1 MKKHFFAVFVFS
13 ALFLS
18 VAANFCFGQALVRP
32 PYLQSPSSSSV
43 VVRWRTD
50 VASDSRVRYGT
61 APDQLNSTAQSL
73 LQTTE
78 HEIAIGGLAP
88 ATKYYYSIGTT
99 LTTLRGGDADH
110 YFYTSPVAGSE
121 QPVRL
126 WVFGDAQEGTLANIR
141 AVRDAYYNFTAGT
154 RTDLVLLLGDNAATN
169 NIPTDAVYTEK
180 VFAMNSDIFRNTPV
194 WSTFGNHEGFSAV
207 SLLETGVYYDA
218 FTFPKAGESGGAP
231 SGTEAYYSFD
241 YANIHFIC
249 LNSHDIPR
257 QDFGDMMNWLRAD
270 LAQNQQKWTI
280 AYFHHPPYSK
290 GSHDSDGTR
299 IGETPESAASI
310 REMREIALPIL
321 ESAGVDL
328 VLTGHSHT
336 YERSFL
342 LDGHYGTSNTLTDAM
357 KIDDGDGRVD
367 GDGAYRKTPDITADS
382 HAGTVYLVASSAG
395 NVRTGFPLDHPVM
408 VSNFEVNGSMVIDI
422 SGDRLD
428 AQFLDGSNALDPTV
442 RDHFTIEKTFAQGP
456 VAPSQQPIQDDAFP
470 DQSEGID
477 RDGKYKLSW
486 TYPGSPVEQPCG
498 YEIEESNPTGSIFSD
513 DAEEQLS
520 SGANSKWTSNGDWVS
535 TPHPGTQT
543 NGYTVVYTVE
553 QNSPLTMVDPVLVPA
568 GHSAR
573 LTFRS
578 HEDIEEDFDF
588 GYVEVSADGG
598 PFETL
603 ATYTGQFS
611 GEREVDLSAYSGRNI
626 TLQFRLT
633 SDIITLEGQLGW
645 FIDDIDVETSN
656 WTQIAT
662 TSATS
667 YDVTGRGNG
676 TYLYRINGLFG
687 DCASGGT
694 AGDYSNVQQITVEL
708 GPPTFN
714 PTASFMANPN
724 PAEAGQS
731 ITFDASTSHDNDTSG
746 PPPEIG
752 TYFWTFGDGTTE
764 TTSSPVTTHSYAAA
778 GAYRVLLMI
787 VDNEGETASTES
799 FVQVNEPQPAQIRV
813 SGAGHI
819 LISGQRA
826 NFAFE
831 AVKDGA
837 AFSGNLTY
845 HDRGPNIKVMS
856 LAVTSVQRFGNR
868 AVFKGTCT
876 VNKQPGFTFTV
887 TVVDNG
893 LGSSDTF
900 RLQLSNGYD
909 ASGTLASG
917 NIQFDG

>member
-1 MKKHFFAVFVFS
+1 MKKRFFAGCVFS

-18 VAANFCFGQALVRP
+18 VAANFCFGQAVVRG
-32 PYLQSPSSSSV
+32 PYLQSPSSSGV

-50 VASDSRVRYGT
+50 VPTDSRVRFGS
-61 APDQLNSTAQSL
+61 APDQLNTVVDSPVPV
-73 LQTTE
+73 TE
-78 HEIAIGGLAP
+78 HEIPITDLSP
-88 ATKYYYSIGTT
+88 FTRYYYSIGTSTGT
-99 LTTLRGGDADH
+99 LGGGDAQH
-110 YFYTSPVAGSE
+110 YFFTSPVTGSV
-121 QPVRL
+121 QPVRI
-126 WVFGDAQEGTLANIR
+126 WAFGDVQESGVETR
-141 AVRDAYYNFTAGT
+141 EAVRDAYYNFTAAT
-154 RTDLVLLLGDNAATN
+154 RTDLILMLGDNATFN
-169 NIPTDAVYTEK
+169 NIPTDEVYTEK
-180 VFAMNSDIFRNTPV
+180 VFRTFSEILKNTHL
-194 WSTFGNHEGFSAV
+194 WSTFGNHEGFSAN
-207 SLLETGVYYDA
+207 SLLQTGIYYEA
-218 FTFPKAGESGGAP
+218 FTFPKNGEAGGAP

-257 QDFGDMMNWLRAD
+257 QEFGDMMNWLRVD

-290 GSHDSDGTR
+290 GSHDSDG
-299 IGETPESAASI
+299 ELLPDSAASI
-310 REMREIALPIL
+310 REMREIAVPIL
-321 ESAGVDL
+321 ENAGVDL

-342 LDGHYGTSNTLTDAM
+342 LDGHYGTSDTLTEAM
-357 KIDDGDGRVD
+357 KIDDGDGRED
-367 GDGAYRKTPDITADS
+367 GDGAYQKTPDITADS
-382 HAGTVYLVASSAG
+382 HAGSVYMVVASAG
-395 NVRTGFPLDHPVM
+395 DARTGDLDHPVM
-408 VSNFEVNGSMVIDI
+408 VYSYGSLNGSIVIDV

-428 AQFLDGSNALDPTV
+428 VQLIDSNTAAPRT
-442 RDHFTIEKTFAQGP
+442 DHFTIIKTFPTGP
-456 VAPSQQPIQDDAFP
+456 VAPTQQPIQDDLFP
-470 DQSEGID
+470 DQSEGLD

-486 TYPGSPVEQPCG
+486 TYPALPIEQPCG
-498 YEIEESNPTGSIFSD
+498 YEIEESNPSSSAFSD
-513 DAEEQLS
+513 DAEEALVG
-520 SGANSKWTSNGDWVS
+520 GANSKWTSNADWVS

-553 QNSPLTMVDPVLVPA
+553 QNSPLTMVDPVLIPA
-568 GHSAR
+568 GHGAR
-573 LTFRS
+573 LTFQS
-578 HEDIEEDFDF
+578 YQDIEKNFDF
-588 GYVEVSADGG
+588 GFVEVSANGG

-611 GEREVDLSAYSGRNI
+611 GEREVDLSAYSGQNI

-645 FIDDIDVETSN
+645 FIDDINIQTSN

-708 GPPTFN
+708 GPPTFA
-714 PTASFMANPN
+714 PTASFTANPN

-731 ITFDASTSHDNDTSG
+731 ITFDASASHDNDTSG

-787 VDNEGETASTES
+787 TDNEGETASTES
-799 FVQVNEPQPAQIRV
+799 FVQVNEPQPAQIHI
-813 SGAGHI
+813 SGAGYI
-819 LISGQRA
+819 LISGQKA
-826 NFAFE
+826 SFAFE

-845 HDRGPNIKVMS
+845 HDRGPNVRVMS

-887 TVVDNG
+887 IVVDNG
-893 LGSSDTF
+893 SGSSDTF